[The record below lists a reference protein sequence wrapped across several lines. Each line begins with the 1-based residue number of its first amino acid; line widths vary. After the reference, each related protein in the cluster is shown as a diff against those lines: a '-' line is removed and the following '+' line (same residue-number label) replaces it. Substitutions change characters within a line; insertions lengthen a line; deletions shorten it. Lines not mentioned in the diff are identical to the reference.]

1 MIIMLADND
10 NASGQVPKGRPYHTP
25 ICNVGYSY

>member
-10 NASGQVPKGRPYHTP
+10 KASIQVPKGRPHHTP
-25 ICNVGYSY
+25 ICNVGVSH